1 MQKGSHVLRVLML
14 EDSPEDVELIQR
26 EIRKAGIE
34 FIAEVSDN
42 KERFLKLFVSFD
54 PDIVLSDHSMP
65 RFNSMEAL
73 ALTRTIDHTIPF
85 ILVTGTVSEEFA
97 VASIKE
103 GADDYILKSNLIRL
117 VPAMRHAIRSREA
130 EREKDMAM
138 EKLKFSEERIRN
150 FANHLNQVMEDE
162 RSHIARE
169 IHDELGQQLA
179 GIKYSLTGLNAV
191 AGDGKVEKIMNEID
205 ETIHSMRKIAT
216 QLRPGI
222 LDSLGL
228 IPSIH
233 WLSDE
238 FEKKSGVT
246 TIFTVRGEER
256 NFDKK
261 TATAVFRI
269 CQESFTNIFKHA
281 QARKVLVVVDDDGET
296 LRIEII
302 DNGKGIAKGKLE
314 NPFSMGL
321 LGMKE
326 RANSIGAD
334 LQFNSEK
341 DEGTKVTLIINNTT
355 NEKDTYYG

>member
-1 MQKGSHVLRVLML
+1 MVEDKTILRVLML

-26 EIRKAGIE
+26 EIKKAGIE
-34 FIAEVSDN
+34 FVAEVVDT
-42 KERFLKLFVSFD
+42 KDGFLKVFAAFS

-73 ALTRTIDHTIPF
+73 TLTRTIDNTIPF

-97 VASIKE
+97 VQSIKE

-117 VPAMRHAIRSREA
+117 VPAIRHAIRSRKA
-130 EREKDMAM
+130 EREKEKVV
-138 EKLKFSEERIRN
+138 EKLKLSEERIRN

-179 GIKYSLTGLNAV
+179 GIKYSLTSLRASPASQNI
-191 AGDGKVEKIMNEID
+191 DRIMNEID

-228 IPSIH
+228 IPSIQ
-233 WLSDE
+233 WLADE
-238 FEKKSGVT
+238 FEKKSGVAC
-246 TIFTVRGEER
+246 IFSVRGEER
-256 NFDKK
+256 NFSKK
-261 TATAVFRI
+261 IATAVFRI

-281 QARKVLVVVDDDGET
+281 NAQKVLVVVDDDGEQ
-296 LRIEII
+296 LKIEII
-302 DNGKGIAKGKLE
+302 DNGKGISKGKLE

-326 RANSIGAD
+326 RANSVGAT
-334 LQFNSEK
+334 LQISSEK
-341 DEGTKVTLIINNTT
+341 DEGTKVKLVIK
-355 NEKDTYYG
+355 ESSK